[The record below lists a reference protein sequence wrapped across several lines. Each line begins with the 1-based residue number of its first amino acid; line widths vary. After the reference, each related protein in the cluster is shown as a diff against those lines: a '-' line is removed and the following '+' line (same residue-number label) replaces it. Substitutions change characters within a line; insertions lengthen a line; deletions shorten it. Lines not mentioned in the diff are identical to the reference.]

1 MKRDIVIFRAT
12 GKTVIDIDCALLSV
26 NERAS

>member
-1 MKRDIVIFRAT
+1 MKRDIVISSAT
-12 GKTVIDIDCALLSV
+12 GKTVIDIDCSLISV